1 MKAFDRFPQLRLCG
15 LVVLLVIALSRLWSQ
30 TAPADTNHVNALIDE
45 ALTYSYTIPDSTI
58 LLTDSALGLAYV
70 LKHDFGKMKCLSL
83 LGMMYTGN
91 SEFSRARDTLQKGLA
106 IAKKINSKR
115 GIATTSGRL
124 GLVYQQMGYYREAL
138 KFHRV
143 AVKLYEEQGT
153 KNGIPVAYNNIAIVY
168 NYLGDSAAAM
178 HSYRKALAHAEAI
191 GKTRLIIKTNT
202 NISYLYNKRRLLDSA
217 LVYQQKALDTAQA
230 HGFLLE
236 EAHVRSAISQT
247 MRLKK
252 QFNSAMHELE
262 QVMPI
267 FQKLNI
273 PYRVAATHVY
283 MGHIKLLQN
292 RPRSAVTDLQEAVRI
307 AEDINAQEIKKSAL
321 FHLSDAYQ
329 RTGRT
334 QAALDAFRAYHD
346 IESQLENEE
355 IRAELEQ
362 VKTKFQV
369 ERKDKELA
377 QLTLRLEQ
385 ERFAYEEQQ
394 ITLAKRELEL
404 NRSRNR
410 AGLFVGLGIG
420 LALIVV
426 FLLVKFRDNRR
437 HTALLQDKQA
447 LTATSLAEKEM
458 LLDEIHH
465 RVKNNLQLVFNMLDL
480 QSRSLADQNAQK
492 ALKDS
497 MHRVSTMALLH
508 QKLYQED
515 LVGGVRMP
523 DYVDQLLHSL
533 YLSYRDQE
541 HEVAVEVDVQDMV
554 LDIDTTIPLGLI
566 INELVTNSFKYAFRD
581 RVSGHLR
588 VGLHQGEGNL
598 LLEVRDNGPGMPEAA
613 LKKGNFGMRMVRSLA
628 RQVKAQME
636 VQNDRGTTVRLRI
649 GKYKLLSG

>member
-168 NYLGDSAAAM
+168 NSLGDSAAAM

-307 AEDINAQEIKKSAL
+307 AEDINAHEIKKSAL

>member
-168 NYLGDSAAAM
+168 NSLGDSAAAM